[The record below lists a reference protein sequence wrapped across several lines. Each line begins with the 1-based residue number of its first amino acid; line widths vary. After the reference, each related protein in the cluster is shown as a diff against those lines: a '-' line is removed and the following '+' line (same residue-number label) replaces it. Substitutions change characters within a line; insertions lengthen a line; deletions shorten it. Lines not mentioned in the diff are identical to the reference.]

1 MQWDVINLESESV
14 GTVDLADGVFG
25 LAARPDILSR
35 AVTWQLAKRRA
46 GTHSTKTRGEVART
60 GKKPYRQKGTGRARQ
75 GSTKGPHMRG
85 GGIVFG
91 PRPRDHA
98 IDLPKKVRKLALCAA
113 LSARRAAGELVVLD
127 KAELGEA
134 KTKLLASHL
143 TKLGWRKPLVID
155 ADKPEMNFARAAR
168 NLVGIDVLPSIGA
181 NVYDILRHET
191 LVLTRSAVDKLTE
204 RLA

>member
-14 GTVDLADGVFG
+14 GTIDLADGVFG
-25 LAARPDILSR
+25 LEARPDILSR

-98 IDLPKKVRKLALCAA
+98 IDLPKKVRKLALRTA
-113 LSARRAAGELVVLD
+113 LSAKRAAGELVVLD

-143 TKLGWRKPLVID
+143 TKLGWSKPLVID
-155 ADKPEMNFARAAR
+155 ADKPETNFARAAR